1 MIFTIRIT
9 AMVIRRAMEQVLRV
23 LEAQLFQ
30 YFESEIRSAMERE
43 TISDRVAI
51 IPP

>member
-1 MIFTIRIT
+1 MIFTIRII
-9 AMVIRRAMEQVLRV
+9 AIVIRRAMEQVLRV

-43 TISDRVAI
+43 AINDTVAS

>member
-9 AMVIRRAMEQVLRV
+9 AIVIRRAIEHVLRV
-23 LEAQLFQ
+23 LEAQLPQ

-43 TISDRVAI
+43 TINDIVANN
-51 IPP
+51 PP